1 MADPTLD
8 PVPPRVTDRRTM
20 PAGVV
25 PRRLQQWGIIG
36 IATVMVAILALS
48 GPPAKLYVPPGLPPD
63 ATAIDA
69 NAQRIDDY
77 RRTIQEQANRLAAE
91 QAQLQLTKASLGLP
105 GAAPL
110 DAVSSRPSPDV
121 APASVGVAASSDRR
135 AEPGHVADNVAY
147 SRASTA
153 VPPVAAAPTGPPAA
167 WPPMPP
173 GAMWPS
179 SPPLFPPAPSSAPG
193 PAPDAPQTAPVVHPS
208 APSPAPAGDGPRYRL
223 SEGTVIDAVL
233 TNRLDGTFPGPVN
246 ALVSTPVYAA
256 DRVVIPAG
264 ARVLGEARAVN
275 TFGQTRLAVVFHR
288 LLLPSGSRIELDA
301 LPALNQVG
309 DLGLHDQV
317 DAHYGQIFGV
327 SVALGLLSG
336 FSQGRTTAGL
346 DATAPDAYRQ
356 GVASSLGT
364 SSTHVLDRFLN
375 RLPTVTIREGHRLK
389 VYLTRDLDLPVAAT
403 ARVGYGGVR

>member
-8 PVPPRVTDRRTM
+8 PVPPRVTDRRIM

-25 PRRLQQWGIIG
+25 PRRLQQWGVIG

-48 GPPAKLYVPPGLPPD
+48 GPPKKSYVPPGVNPD
-63 ATAIDA
+63 ATAVDA

-77 RRTIQEQANRLAAE
+77 RRTIQEQATRLAAE

-110 DAVSSRPSPDV
+110 DATASRPSPDAV
-121 APASVGVAASSDRR
+121 PVSAGVAGGTERR
-135 AEPGHVADNVAY
+135 VEPAHVADNVAY
-147 SRASTA
+147 SRVSTA
-153 VPPVAAAPTGPPAA
+153 APVATVPT
-167 WPPMPP
+167 
-173 GAMWPS
+173 
-179 SPPLFPPAPSSAPG
+179 
-193 PAPDAPQTAPVVHPS
+193 
-208 APSPAPAGDGPRYRL
+208 APSPAWPPVPPGALWPTPAPPVSPAPVSASAPTSDATPTPPALRGAAQSAPAGDDRRYRL

>member
-25 PRRLQQWGIIG
+25 PRHLQQWGVIG

-48 GPPAKLYVPPGLPPD
+48 GPPAKPRVPPGVNPG
-63 ATAIDA
+63 ATAVDA

-77 RRTIQEQANRLAAE
+77 QRTIQEQANRLAAE
-91 QAQLQLTKASLGLP
+91 QAQLQLTKAALGAP
-105 GAAPL
+105 GPSPL
-110 DAVSSRPSPDV
+110 DPSGRLSADTAPSP
-121 APASVGVAASSDRR
+121 AGVAASPAPREDRGR
-135 AEPGHVADNVAY
+135 VADNVAY
-147 SRASTA
+147 SRAAAPAS
-153 VPPVAAAPTGPPAA
+153 PVAPAPA
-167 WPPMPP
+167 WPPLPPPVPP
-173 GAMWPS
+173 GATWPS
-179 SPPLFPPAPSSAPG
+179 APAPPPAPPVTVPG
-193 PAPDAPQTAPVVHPS
+193 VDGATTSMVPTVHTAPLRTATAV
-208 APSPAPAGDGPRYRL
+208 DGPRYRL

-233 TNRLDGTFPGPVN
+233 TNRLDGTWPGPVN

-256 DRVVIPAG
+256 DHVVIPSG

-275 TFGQTRLAVVFHR
+275 AFGQTRLAVVFHR
-288 LLLPSGSRIELDA
+288 ILLPSGSRIDLDA

-336 FSQGRTTAGL
+336 FSQGRTTAGF
-346 DATAPDAYRQ
+346 DATATDTYRQ
-356 GVASSLGT
+356 GVASSLGQ

-389 VYLTRDLDLPVAAT
+389 VYLTRDLDLPVAAS
-403 ARVGYGGVR
+403 ARLGQGGIR

>member
-8 PVPPRVTDRRTM
+8 PVPPRVTDWRAM

-48 GPPAKLYVPPGLPPD
+48 GPPRKSYVPPGVNPD
-63 ATAIDA
+63 ATAVDA

-77 RRTIQEQANRLAAE
+77 RRTIQEQATRLAAE

-110 DAVSSRPSPDV
+110 DAAASRPSPDV
-121 APASVGVAASSDRR
+121 APASVGVATSSDRR

-153 VPPVAAAPTGPPAA
+153 VPPVAAAPTGPPTA

-173 GAMWPS
+173 GALWPS
-179 SPPLFPPAPSSAPG
+179 SPPPFPPAPSSAP
-193 PAPDAPQTAPVVHPS
+193 APDAPQTPPVVHPS

-256 DRVVIPAG
+256 DHVVIPAG

-288 LLLPSGSRIELDA
+288 LLLPSGLRIELDA

-336 FSQGRTTAGL
+336 FSQGRTTTGL
-346 DATAPDAYRQ
+346 DATARDAYRQ
-356 GVASSLGT
+356 GVASNLGT

-403 ARVGYGGVR
+403 ARAGQGGVR

>member
-8 PVPPRVTDRRTM
+8 PVPPRVTM

-25 PRRLQQWGIIG
+25 PRRLQQWGVIG
-36 IATVMVAILALS
+36 VATVMVAILALS
-48 GPPAKLYVPPGLPPD
+48 GPPKKSYVPPGVNPD
-63 ATAIDA
+63 ATAVDA

-77 RRTIQEQANRLAAE
+77 RRTIQEQATRLAAE

-110 DAVSSRPSPDV
+110 DAAASHPSPDT
-121 APASVGVAASSDRR
+121 APVSSGVAAPSERR
-135 AEPGHVADNVAY
+135 AEVGHVADNVAY
-147 SRASTA
+147 SRASIA
-153 VPPVAAAPTGPPAA
+153 GPPAAAAPTSPPAA

-173 GAMWPS
+173 GALWPT
-179 SPPLFPPAPSSAPG
+179 SPPPVPPAPSTAAG
-193 PAPDAPQTAPVVHPS
+193 PAPDATSTPVTSPVVHPAAS
-208 APSPAPAGDGPRYRL
+208 SNAAAEDGPRYRL

-256 DRVVIPAG
+256 DHVVIPAG

-389 VYLTRDLDLPVAAT
+389 VYLTRDLDLPVAAR
-403 ARVGYGGVR
+403 AREGQGGLR